1 MPHFDADA
9 LANLLLISPF
19 LTKVLPNRT
28 LWNSHIDLKYD
39 GNNRRVNIRTRY
51 HEAADTY
58 SGLFFKIWA
67 KCKTDFHSSNGGSP
81 EELKDTHT

>member
-1 MPHFDADA
+1 MRHFDAAA

-28 LWNSHIDLKYD
+28 LWNSHIDLKYI
-39 GNNRRVNIRTRY
+39 GNNRRVNIQTRY
-51 HEAADTY
+51 HEAANAY

-67 KCKTDFHSSNGGSP
+67 KYKTDFHSSNGGSP

>member
-1 MPHFDADA
+1 MPHFDAAA
-9 LANLLLISPF
+9 LANFTSL

-28 LWNSHIDLKYD
+28 PWNSRIDLKYD

-67 KCKTDFHSSNGGSP
+67 KM
-81 EELKDTHT
+81 